1 MGRCVVVIVIKVVLV
16 VELTDGVVDGFD
28 GFGEV
33 VSGHLVP
40 SLSYQQIISCGG
52 GNIRIRPPG
61 YLSGSGRHEAIRTVF
76 SHKLAVD
83 YPLIKR

>member
-1 MGRCVVVIVIKVVLV
+1 MGRCVVVIVIEMVLV

-40 SLSYQQIISCGG
+40 SSSYQHINSGEGVVTSGLGHQVTAVVVGDWKQ
-52 GNIRIRPPG
+52 PG
-61 YLSGSGRHEAIRTVF
+61 LSSPTSSR
-76 SHKLAVD
+76 
-83 YPLIKR
+83 